1 MKIILDCNIWIS
13 FLIGHQA
20 QFVQQIL
27 TDTRIDVYVC
37 DELLEEIHNVSSR
50 PKIRTRIGDDELD
63 DFFRII
69 YAFCRMANIEQKAQS
84 EIRDPKDLYLL
95 SLAESIEADYIVSGD
110 ADLIELKQHKTTKMM
125 SLADFKAKLLDN

>member
-50 PKIRTRIGDDELD
+50 PKIRTRISDEELD

-69 YAFCRMANIEQKAQS
+69 YAFCRMADIEQEAQS
-84 EIRDPKDLYLL
+84 KIRDPKDLYLL